1 MTDTNRNPESKH
13 TSMCTWKSPCEPE
26 KEEEEAAGTALEKV
40 EERTE
45 SAIATKKMQ
54 HQQQQTLKFSLKNVS
69 LMRDCMSTSPH
80 RSPLPHTPFPHKLQ
94 K

>member
-45 SAIATKKMQ
+45 SAIATKK
-54 HQQQQTLKFSLKNVS
+54 NA
-69 LMRDCMSTSPH
+69 
-80 RSPLPHTPFPHKLQ
+80 TPITANPKILT
-94 K
+94 KKC

>member
-1 MTDTNRNPESKH
+1 MRDTNRNPESKH

-26 KEEEEAAGTALEKV
+26 KEEEAAGTALEKV

-54 HQQQQTLKFSLKNVS
+54 HQQQRTLNFSLKNVS
-69 LMRDCMSTSPH
+69 
-80 RSPLPHTPFPHKLQ
+80 
-94 K
+94 